1 MKPGIGSIAE
11 RMIEAL
17 NCGDIKEF
25 ERLKDGS
32 PPPKDEPRQLTSC
45 VFHFAPERHVE
56 PQK

>member
-32 PPPKDEPRQLTSC
+32 PPPKDERSLHVRPKTL
-45 VFHFAPERHVE
+45 RHISFI
-56 PQK
+56 